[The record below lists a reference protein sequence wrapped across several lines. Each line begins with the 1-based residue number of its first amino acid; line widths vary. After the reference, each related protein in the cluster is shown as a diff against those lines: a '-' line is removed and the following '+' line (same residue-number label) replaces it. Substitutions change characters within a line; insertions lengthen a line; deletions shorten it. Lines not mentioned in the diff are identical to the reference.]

1 MHRHIYC
8 KKVKD
13 GIKCCAGNAEQ
24 SGISVG
30 EKGSPDTKPYLN
42 NCKQNNQNGG
52 CDIREAQIFPEWVKG
67 KEHKWKEVKK
77 CIYAYFDDAIYRWH
91 YTTPPLRSCWKIGAI
106 AHNKS
111 VIFLYENFV
120 KIHNDTTGRTVK
132 IRVST

>member
-13 GIKCCAGNAEQ
+13 SIKCCAGNAEQ

-77 CIYAYFDDAIYRWH
+77 CKYAYFDDISGIV
-91 YTTPPLRSCWKIGAI
+91 TDEFPD
-106 AHNKS
+106 
-111 VIFLYENFV
+111 
-120 KIHNDTTGRTVK
+120 DT
-132 IRVST
+132 IVSTLERAGVKLF

>member
-13 GIKCCAGNAEQ
+13 SIKCCAGNAEQ

-77 CIYAYFDDAIYRWH
+77 CKYAYFDDADIQVALYD
-91 YTTPPLRSCWKIGAI
+91 TS
-106 AHNKS
+106 
-111 VIFLYENFV
+111 LYEAVGSKMMN
-120 KIHNDTTGRTVK
+120 R
-132 IRVST
+132 RLLRPWLCAC